1 MKTFNHVGLEP
12 IEMVARTTE
21 GERLYLTPT
30 GNRYPSVTTVIGN
43 NSKKKAAIAKW
54 RKRVGSEEANR
65 ISSRATGRGDKVHK
79 LYEYY
84 INNELTT
91 DILGEDV
98 QSKYMFN
105 NSRHVIDRINN
116 VYLQEAALYSDILKI
131 AGRVDC
137 IAEYNGVLSI
147 IDFKTSAKPK
157 RESYL
162 YDYYVQEA
170 AYAVMLRE
178 CYDMTVK
185 QLVTII
191 ACENGDTQVQVVE
204 PKREYFLKLYEYI
217 QEYRNTYDPKT
228 GG

>member
-54 RKRVGSEEANR
+54 RKRVGSEEANC
-65 ISSRATGRGDKVHK
+65 ISSRAARRGDKVHK

-84 INNELTT
+84 INNELTD

-178 CYDMTVK
+178 CYNMTVK

-191 ACENGDTQVQVVE
+191 ACENGDTQVRVVE